1 MGHQLKVG
9 SIAEAATFP
18 TSPMPKA
25 RIQHERLSATATK
38 EKRPIAKASSP
49 SKPHA
54 LLDRRAIF
62 AGVDRRYGIAP
73 YTNANSGATRPM
85 VSKQPASMSEPRR
98 GQARTSIDAV
108 SSISRRQAKPGG
120 ASRGLAETLF
130 DARCHQTDA
139 QPW

>member
-9 SIAEAATFP
+9 SIAKAAIFP

-25 RIQHERLSATATK
+25 QIQHERLSATATK
-38 EKRPIAKASSP
+38 EKRPIAKAPSP

-62 AGVDRRYGIAP
+62 AGVDQRYGIAP
-73 YTNANSGATRPM
+73 STNANSGAI
-85 VSKQPASMSEPRR
+85 KQPASMSEPRR

-108 SSISRRQAKPGG
+108 SSISRR
-120 ASRGLAETLF
+120 
-130 DARCHQTDA
+130 
-139 QPW
+139 